1 MRIILTGATGLIG
14 SRFEELM
21 FENHEIIP
29 LSSRDVDL
37 TSWDS
42 VMTFFDEKAKGQID
56 AIIHLAAKTDVD
68 GCEVDKEEDL
78 RLIRENV
85 GERFEREF
93 SNIVWKPEDWFG
105 RSSAFSVNFIGTRN
119 LYEEAKKRG
128 IKFIYISTDFVFKG
142 NDAYDEESTPDPINW
157 YGMTK
162 WYGERL
168 INVEN
173 DLIVRLSFPYG
184 YPSPVKP
191 DFIQKLIGFLRDRE
205 EVSLIEDQTI
215 TPTFIDDIV
224 NGLDFLLQK
233 GANGIY
239 HLTGSSYEDPYHI
252 GHIIKSQFGFDT
264 KINATTREQI
274 YEGKAERPFQ
284 SIMRNDKLK
293 ALGFIPKDFAQGLE
307 LIKNSSV

>member
-1 MRIILTGATGLIG
+1 MKIILTGATGLIG

-21 FENHEIIP
+21 FENNEIIP
-29 LSSRDVDL
+29 LSSKD
-37 TSWDS
+37 THIPSWDS
-42 VMTFFDEKAKGQID
+42 VATFFDWKVKGQVD

-68 GCEVDKEEDL
+68 GCEQDKEEDL

-85 GERFEREF
+85 DERKNTTFH
-93 SNIVWKPEDWFG
+93 NIVWKPEDWFG
-105 RSSAFSVNFIGTRN
+105 STSAFAINFIGTRN
-119 LYEEAKKRG
+119 LYEEAKQRG

-142 NDAYDEESTPDPINW
+142 NGRYDEESVPDPINW

-224 NGLDFLLQK
+224 YGLDFLLQK
-233 GANGIY
+233 KATGIY
-239 HLTGSSYEDPYHI
+239 NLTGSSFEDPYHI
-252 GHIIKSQFGFDT
+252 GHMIKDAFGFAT

-274 YEGKAERPFQ
+274 YKGKAERPFQ
-284 SIMRNDKLK
+284 SIMRNDKLVH
-293 ALGFIPKDFAQGLE
+293 LGFKPKTFEEGLN
-307 LIKNSSV
+307 LIKSA